1 MKLSLWMT
9 AWQEGKAKFPMLHHL
24 PADSPLLATVPAV
37 SPLLA
42 TIPADSPLIATMQKL
57 TGANNP
63 ESLLHAQAIP
73 HADCLLA
80 LRLTTWSHIP
90 SPYS

>member
-1 MKLSLWMT
+1 MTLSLWMT

-37 SPLLA
+37 SPL
-42 TIPADSPLIATMQKL
+42 IATMQKL

-63 ESLLHAQAIP
+63 GSLLHAQAIP

-90 SPYS
+90 SAYS